1 MFFDIFTK
9 SLKVGFLSFGGP
21 AAHLGLLERV
31 FVRENA
37 WVTPQHFSELIALT
51 SALPGPAS
59 AKLVIAVGTFYSQS
73 ILGGLSTF
81 LAFSAPSAVI
91 LMFLA
96 YFWGGGVLPQTLV
109 VIMNGF
115 YCGCVAIVAQAAIRL
130 SGKTAVT
137 KLQSVIVAISAA
149 LYLLDEHF
157 LFMLLLLAVG
167 AVIALADPE
176 FKPKVASEGAEDPL
190 HDLEGIANEKI
201 MGYPSVIL
209 FFGLLGSLYAMK
221 LMMPDSKLMVLIE
234 GFYRIGAVVFG
245 GGHVVLPM
253 MMAEFV
259 EGNHLLTSR
268 EFLDAFVISSF
279 LPGPMT
285 NISCYLG
292 FTMAGFPGSVLA
304 YIASFLPCF
313 LSIWAVIPYWVRLRQ
328 NPSVSKGLKGVSCAA
343 IGFIYTAIY
352 LMYKKTLSFAPLQ
365 ATSTIMVTFGVLM
378 IHDLSAPVLIL
389 LGGCLRFILFTF
401 FAEKGI

>member
-1 MFFDIFTK
+1 MFLKIFKK

-37 WVTPQHFSELIALT
+37 WVMPQHFTELIALT

-81 LAFSAPSAVI
+81 LAFSAPSAI
-91 LMFLA
+91 LLMLLA
-96 YFWGGGVLPQTLV
+96 FFWGGGELPQFLV

-130 SGKTAVT
+130 SGKTATT
-137 KLQSVIVAISAA
+137 KLQSVIVAGSAA
-149 LYLLDEHF
+149 LYLLNEHF
-157 LFMLLLLAVG
+157 LFMLLLLLIG
-167 AVIALADPE
+167 AVVANLDPD
-176 FKPKVASEGAEDPL
+176 FKPKVAAEGEEDPL
-190 HDLEGIANEKI
+190 RDLEGIANEKI
-201 MGYPSVIL
+201 MGYPSILL
-209 FFGLLGSLYAMK
+209 FFGCLGLFYGLRLA
-221 LMMPDSKLMVLIE
+221 MPDSKLMVLIE

-259 EGNHLLTSR
+259 EGNHLLTAR

-292 FTMAGFPGSVLA
+292 YTMSGFAGSILA
-304 YIASFLPCF
+304 YLASFLPCF
-313 LSIWAVIPYWVRLRQ
+313 LSIWAVIPYWVKLRS
-328 NPSVSKGLKGVSCAA
+328 NPSISTALKGISCAA

-352 LMYKKTLSFAPLQ
+352 LMYKKTLAFAPMQ
-365 ATSTIMVTFGVLM
+365 ATSTIMLAFGILM
-378 IHDLSAPVLIL
+378 IWDISAPVLIL
-389 LGGCLRFILFTF
+389 GSGCLRYILFML
-401 FAEKGI
+401 AVAK